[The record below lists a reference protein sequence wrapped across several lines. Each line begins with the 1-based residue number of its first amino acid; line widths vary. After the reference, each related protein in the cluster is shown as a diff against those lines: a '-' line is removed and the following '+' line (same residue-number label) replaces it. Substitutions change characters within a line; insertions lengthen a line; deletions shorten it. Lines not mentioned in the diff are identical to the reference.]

1 MVNRYF
7 ISLLIFISMIV
18 LFLYNYKL
26 NNTEYLSFAN
36 DLAIPSIV
44 YTESHLPK
52 NFYLTEYDVEFFN
65 DVLSKSEIQENYIFT
80 GIPLLINNNRFIY
93 TIGKYISNYLLGIL
107 NDALLL
113 EIPVRKFKILQ
124 YDVKEVIYFYKNI
137 KTPYNTWSKTI
148 LTSTLA
154 EFEIQDFSS
163 DVYKVIS
170 EYIVYRQDKIW
181 GVLIELCT
189 LHKINDNIKQL
200 SQNIQLLSHNI
211 KGLVYQDKLTHL
223 ITNNLLGKQNIE
235 YGRDTIIIDDK
246 ENEESYLCNREKLYQ
261 KQFHI
266 KYDSGK
272 DCNIH

>member
-7 ISLLIFISMIV
+7 ILLLIFILIIV
-18 LFLYNYKL
+18 LYLYNYKL
-26 NNTEYLSFAN
+26 NNIEYLSFTN
-36 DLAIPSIV
+36 DLAIPSQV

-52 NFYLTEYDVEFFN
+52 NFYLTEYDVGFFN
-65 DVLSKSEIQENYIFT
+65 DVLSKSEIRENYIFT
-80 GIPLLINNNRFIY
+80 GIPLLINNNGFIN

-137 KTPYNTWSKTI
+137 KTPYNTWSKTK
-148 LTSTLA
+148 LTSA

-170 EYIVYRQDKIW
+170 ECIVYRQDKIW

-189 LHKINDNIKQL
+189 IHKIHDDIKQL
-200 SQNIQLLSHNI
+200 SQDIQLLSHDI
-211 KGLVYQDKLTHL
+211 KGFVYQDKLTHL

-272 DCNIH
+272 NCNIH